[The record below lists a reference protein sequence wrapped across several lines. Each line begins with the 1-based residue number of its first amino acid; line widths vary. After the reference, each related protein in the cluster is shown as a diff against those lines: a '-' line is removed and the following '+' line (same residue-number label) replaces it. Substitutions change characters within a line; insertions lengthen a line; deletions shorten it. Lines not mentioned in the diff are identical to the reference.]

1 MLHILLAEGLASP
14 TQVLEGAL
22 EASASRNESL
32 LARAPA
38 RRVRLERAALL

>member
-14 TQVLEGAL
+14 TQVLEGAW

-32 LARAPA
+32 SAPGSARWV
-38 RRVRLERAALL
+38 RVERAALL